1 MDNKI
6 EAFNNYLSNIRRDA
20 ELKFKEKKK
29 KLTYKELVK
38 NKILA
43 EVEID
48 EVILK
53 KMTFTILQ
61 VKIDKFEIKG
71 RVKTGPVSLGETIKL
86 DLEELLLAKENA
98 QNTFDIGSGLVLNVR
113 PTLAYLNQ
121 HFYKD

>member
-1 MDNKI
+1 
-6 EAFNNYLSNIRRDA
+6 
-20 ELKFKEKKK
+20 
-29 KLTYKELVK
+29 
-38 NKILA
+38 
-43 EVEID
+43 
-48 EVILK
+48 
-53 KMTFTILQ
+53 MTFTILQ